1 MKVSVSF
8 ISSNYSLKD
17 TIKRVSQTDC
27 EYLHVDLM
35 DGKFVENKNFT
46 YSDIE
51 KLTNGIN
58 KPLDIHFMCENPSK
72 DFNKYAML
80 NTHFLTF
87 HYEAVKNPQNVI
99 NEIKDLGIGVGM
111 SIKLET
117 NISDIKNYLPLLDQ
131 VLVMSVNPGK
141 GGQPFDERATSK
153 IDELKSLKE
162 QNNYH
167 YVISVDG
174 GINEDTIELVSNSDM
189 VVSGSYICKSDNF
202 QKQIDKLR

>member
-35 DGKFVENKNFT
+35 DGKFVEN
-46 YSDIE
+46 
-51 KLTNGIN
+51 
-58 KPLDIHFMCENPSK
+58 K

-141 GGQPFDERATSK
+141 GGQPFDERAISK

-174 GINEDTIELVSNSDM
+174 GINEDTIGLVSNSDM